1 MFFFLNLNLISYVCS
16 KREKNNLDL
25 VINQGDT
32 SANSDS
38 EIISK
43 SSRLSSISGDT
54 FRGWRIAV
62 VLGDDSS
69 SCSTCATSAK
79 NFKDIFQWHLF
90 ILEKA
95 LISHCLKINLKN
107 CWINIFRAKIRHCMQ
122 FLPFVLSR
130 HCKKFRFSHQF

>member
-1 MFFFLNLNLISYVCS
+1 MPIQAVNKGVFFLNLNLISYVCS

-54 FRGWRIAV
+54 FRG
-62 VLGDDSS
+62 
-69 SCSTCATSAK
+69 
-79 NFKDIFQWHLF
+79 
-90 ILEKA
+90 
-95 LISHCLKINLKN
+95 
-107 CWINIFRAKIRHCMQ
+107 
-122 FLPFVLSR
+122 
-130 HCKKFRFSHQF
+130 